1 MKQKYGEAGIGI
13 EKYFQYQKPVSMAF
27 EALKTMK

>member
-13 EKYFQYQKPVSMAF
+13 KKYFQYQKPVSMAF
-27 EALKTMK
+27 EAFKTMK